1 VPLLNRVIAMRDVTF
16 DTSVR
21 YKDDPERDEITLT
34 KQEANGL
41 MVPQIKVDQAL
52 DD

>member
-1 VPLLNRVIAMRDVTF
+1 MPLLNRVIAMRDVTF

-21 YKDDPERDEITLT
+21 YKDNPERDEITLT
-34 KQEANGL
+34 EQEANGL